1 MKLHQFCVVA
11 AFVAAS
17 SPAATAQTVTKLPP
31 IQPVLVTPED
41 MDYAQQLAGM
51 LGLPK
56 IGNKRSYRYQH
67 APVKLSAEVPVS
79 TLYEP
84 PAGMDAGNPRR
95 TFTQDHVFTGL
106 GDNGAGIPPDTMG
119 GVGTSTVVVMINTQA
134 REGTKPSP
142 GGSPTWSTTRTLDA
156 WWSLSGGAT
165 SSTFDPHIMFDPGS
179 NRWFSCVARFTGTL
193 STSTLFVAC
202 STTAG
207 DAETYVKYTVDP
219 DSNNDEWADYP
230 LLGFNNTWVAMTAN
244 MFNGSFNY
252 TETRMW
258 VFDKSQLVAGAATT
272 PTLIAPIQAA
282 GNDVFTCVPA
292 YTYGA
297 ETSLWTV
304 SAGWTSGPNTA
315 LQIGRI
321 TGTASTPTWAHTS
334 FLATP
339 TVNYSFSVPDMQQS
353 GANDNVDGGDFR
365 AQKATF
371 YNGKLYVTHGAGLPA
386 ATPDRAAFAWYE
398 LTPSTPSLNR
408 GGVIDPGTSTKDNA
422 YGTVAPAQTGESAP
436 PLIGGATFTS
446 DASFLS
452 ASAWGVDFN
461 SSVPTLP
468 ESNIYS
474 AGAANYFKDFGS
486 GTNRWGDYS
495 QSMVDPSEPTRVWT
509 IQERCSASNTW
520 QVVFA
525 SYRWVPGASV
535 DDWANY

>member
-1 MKLHQFCVVA
+1 MKLRFACVLAGLVSFGVHSIA
-11 AFVAAS
+11 PS
-17 SPAATAQTVTKLPP
+17 QTVTKLAP

-41 MDYAQQLAGM
+41 MDYAARLADVIGV
-51 LGLPK
+51 PK

-67 APVKLSAEVPVS
+67 PPVKLSESEPVS

-84 PAGMDAGNPRR
+84 PAGMDVGNPRR
-95 TFTQDHVFTGL
+95 TFTQDNVFTGL

-134 REGTKPSP
+134 REGTKPAP
-142 GGSPTWSTTRTLDA
+142 GGSPTWSATKTLNA
-156 WWSLSGGAT
+156 WWTLSD
-165 SSTFDPHIMFDPGS
+165 SFDPHVMFDPGS
-179 NRWFSCVARFTGTL
+179 NRWFSCVATWNGITL
-193 STSTLFVAC
+193 SNSMLHVGC

-207 DAETYVKYTVDP
+207 DAETFTRYTVDP
-219 DSNNDEWADYP
+219 DADNNEWADYP
-230 LLGFNNTWVAMTAN
+230 LIGFNNTWMAMTAN
-244 MFNGSFNY
+244 MFDGSFNF

-272 PTLIAPIQAA
+272 PTLIAPIQAS
-282 GNDVFTCVPA
+282 GNDIFTCVPA

-304 SAGWTSGPNTA
+304 SSGWTSGPNKA

-321 TGTASTPTWAHTS
+321 TGTASTPSWAHVG

-339 TVNYSFSVPDMQQS
+339 TVAYSFSVPDMQQS

-365 AQKATF
+365 TQKATF
-371 YNGKLYVTHGAGLPA
+371 YNGKLYLTHGAGLPA
-386 ATPDRAAFAWYE
+386 ASPDRAAFAWYE
-398 LTPSTPSLNR
+398 LTPSPLALNR
-408 GGVIDPGTSTKDNA
+408 GGVVDPGSATEDNA
-422 YGTVAPAQTGESAP
+422 YGSVAPAQTGEAAP
-436 PLIGGATFTS
+436 PLIGGATSTS

-452 ASAWGVDFN
+452 AGAWGVDFN
-461 SSVPTLP
+461 SSAVTLP
-468 ESNIYS
+468 KSNVFS
-474 AGAANYFKDFGS
+474 AGTANYFKDFGS

-509 IQERCSASNTW
+509 IQERCSSTNVW

-525 SYRWVPGASV
+525 AYRWVPGADVKGWES
-535 DDWANY
+535 Y